1 MLQGS
6 HGLWLGP
13 WTKKLALDHGQKKFN
28 VNYININIDINYP
41 ELNHSEP
48 PIYSNMI
55 GNEKIHIETLN
66 DCIVFND
73 LLLQESQTKS
83 YFWKVFLNMLGYIS
97 RHTIK

>member
-1 MLQGS
+1 
-6 HGLWLGP
+6 
-13 WTKKLALDHGQKKFN
+13 
-28 VNYININIDINYP
+28 
-41 ELNHSEP
+41 
-48 PIYSNMI
+48 MI

-73 LLLQESQTKS
+73 LLLQESQTKG